1 MMSSVVQVQ
10 FVWHK
15 IKNISANN
23 QAMLLKLGRD
33 VAPYEIYQMVQIL
46 MLLCNM
52 LGSSLLPLQNE
63 ILPFA
68 TQQGKL
74 PGLS

>member
-1 MMSSVVQVQ
+1 
-10 FVWHK
+10 
-15 IKNISANN
+15 
-23 QAMLLKLGRD
+23 MLLKLGRD